1 MKYKCSY
8 NTILEDFK
16 SFEDLKNTIAM
27 EIIEKKGKIGVVF
40 DILKSKDTKEL
51 KELLLLVE
59 KRLKLKFKIL

>member
-59 KRLKLKFKIL
+59 KRLKLKFEIL